1 MVAPIFPGES
11 SGGRPRHNHRDDAT
25 KRNLSMNMIRV
36 KRIALAL
43 AAVFLLAQFVQPK
56 RTNPPVV
63 PSRSLEAHVQ
73 VPQNVLPILKR
84 ACGDCHSSETT
95 WPWYSHVAP
104 LSWLVA
110 DDVNVGRSHINFQDW
125 EAQENQKEAVEHLAL
140 ICKLVREKGM
150 PPLTYRMLHKES
162 RLSDKEI
169 DAIGSWSQSFGPV
182 PEAGRDTHTST
193 RAQ

>member
-1 MVAPIFPGES
+1 
-11 SGGRPRHNHRDDAT
+11 
-25 KRNLSMNMIRV
+25 MNMIRV

-73 VPQNVLPILKR
+73 VPQDVLPILKR
-84 ACGDCHSSETT
+84 ACGDCHSSETV

-110 DDVNVGRSHINFQDW
+110 DDVNTGRSHVNFQDW
-125 EAQENQKEAVEHLAL
+125 EAQENPKEAAEHLAL
-140 ICKLVREKGM
+140 ICKLAAHVPDDAQRIPAPGQRNRHDLFLVTIVR
-150 PPLTYRMLHKES
+150 P
-162 RLSDKEI
+162 
-169 DAIGSWSQSFGPV
+169 GPR
-182 PEAGRDTHTST
+182 GG
-193 RAQ
+193 